1 MTDVTMMTTAQ
12 GASIVDIR
20 QRQLRRGERPWIAGL
35 LMVSAAFIGL
45 TFAPAFSGTG
55 VALRFAAGVAV
66 FTALVLAV
74 HELRVRDQHQ
84 GHGRRGSLL
93 ANATKLTASFAI
105 GALAIYGVVEATA
118 PDASNPE
125 TFDLTIRDE
134 AFSMVP
140 ATQITFEPNE
150 AQYEASLI
158 EAAETAEEFVEVT
171 GRPAERLVAAA
182 IASGY
187 QSRSGHELNW
197 DAAAVQAYRGIQ
209 LITVPLAGN
218 VLDGV
223 SKVVFMHQRGTTSVV
238 EMTAVAVDL
247 ATFHLNVWQDGAL
260 RQNVDITNS
269 QIVGGQDIVQAF
281 SWSELNRCLSNAG
294 IAWWILSSI
303 AVVCAAV
310 CVGTAGFGCAVCIAG
325 LAGGHGGMAAAC
337 VKRANAA

>member
-1 MTDVTMMTTAQ
+1 M
-12 GASIVDIR
+12 DIE
-20 QRQLRRGERPWIAGL
+20 QRQLSRAERPWIVGL
-35 LMVSAAFIGL
+35 LVASAALIGL
-45 TFAPAFSGTG
+45 AFAPASSGAG
-55 VALRFAAGVAV
+55 LALRAAAGIAV
-66 FTALVLAV
+66 FAALVLAV
-74 HELRVRDQHQ
+74 HESRVRDDHPARR
-84 GHGRRGSLL
+84 RRGSLL

-118 PDASNPE
+118 PGADSPE
-125 TFDLTIRDE
+125 TFELNIRDE
-134 AFSMVP
+134 AFSVAP
-140 ATQITFEPNE
+140 ATQITFQPNE
-150 AQYEASLI
+150 AQYETSLI
-158 EAAETAEEFVEVT
+158 EAAETAEGLVDVT
-171 GRPAERLVAAA
+171 GRRAERLVTAAA
-182 IASGY
+182 TSGY

-209 LITVPLAGN
+209 LVTVPLGGS

-223 SKVVFMHQRGTTSVV
+223 SKVVFLHQRGTTSVV
-238 EMTAVAVDL
+238 EMVGVAVDL

-260 RQNVDITNS
+260 LQNADITNS
-269 QIVGGQDIVQAF
+269 QMLEGQDVVQAF

-325 LAGGHGGMAAAC
+325 LAGGHAGMAAAC